1 MLPEFVTKLP
11 LHALVVHFVVVLL
24 PLAVLGSIVIAVWPK
39 ARERYGW
46 LVVGVAAVATILVPV
61 ATNSGGKLKAR
72 IAATG
77 NAAVDRHEHLGNLM
91 IYWAVPLLVAV
102 TALMVV
108 HEVAKRRELSWTK
121 LATWAAMVLTVGFAV
136 VVGIHV
142 YRVGDAGARAAWSY
156 VYDQANK

>member
-1 MLPEFVTKLP
+1 MLPEFVTGLP

-24 PLAVLGSIVIAVWPK
+24 PLSVLGSIVIAVWPA
-39 ARERYGW
+39 ARQRFGW
-46 LVVGVAAVATILVPV
+46 LVVGVTAVATIMVPV

-72 IAATG
+72 VAATG
-77 NAAVDRHEHLGNLM
+77 NAAVDRHEQLGNLM

-108 HEVAKRRELSWTK
+108 HEVAKRQELSWTK
-121 LATWAAMVLTVGFAV
+121 LATWGAMVLTVGFAV

-142 YRVGDAGARAAWSY
+142 YRVGDAGSRAVWEY
-156 VYDQANK
+156 VQNQPPR

>member
-24 PLAVLGSIVIAVWPK
+24 PLAVLGSIVVAVWPK

-46 LVVGVAAVATILVPV
+46 LVVGVTAVATILVPV

-72 IAATG
+72 IAPNG
-77 NAAVDRHEHLGNLM
+77 NAAVDRHEQLGNLM
-91 IYWAVPLLVAV
+91 IYWAVPLLVFV

-108 HEVAKRRELSWTK
+108 HEVAKRRELGWTK